1 MLFIFFAAGQLRGLV
16 RPKKPPEAVAPR
28 RAPAVASF
36 SPADPVL
43 QEIPKGTRYQVL
55 RTLRAMARG
64 QFMVVAH
71 KIPDVR
77 QDDVDHPNA
86 RETFFKSLRSAAS
99 WQAHTDVEPVLVPG
113 TTCPWVIGR
122 IMIRSGW
129 CAPSDQPHWVPNLR
143 FFFLNDLGREALEK
157 AQAWWS
163 QLTTLERVRVMVFE

>member
-1 MLFIFFAAGQLRGLV
+1 MLFIFFAEQLRDLV
-16 RPKKPPEAVAPR
+16 RPKKSPEAVAPR
-28 RAPAVASF
+28 TVPAVAGF
-36 SPADPVL
+36 SPAGPVL

-71 KIPDVR
+71 KIPAVR

-86 RETFFKSLRSAAS
+86 RDTFLKSLRSAAS

-143 FFFLNDLGREALEK
+143 FFFLNDLGREALE
-157 AQAWWS
+157 
-163 QLTTLERVRVMVFE
+163 RRRRGGRN